1 MNVLVRDETAEDEEE
16 AEAEVDDIV
25 LLLLPRDPDFVTM
38 TIHADFL
45 C

>member
-25 LLLLPRDPDFVTM
+25 LLLLLRDPDFVTM